1 MSKRFDAYGMAI
13 KDALNILMTLR
24 RFPSQIVEKQT
35 HPEVEFQD
43 NKDLLMKPFV
53 IARSEKDM
61 CYIET
66 SVNSIRISLKVKKSS
81 DTEELLVHLFERFIA
96 LRADRFGI
104 IRKKPAI
111 EGYDFSFLITDE
123 HLEKYKKEEIINF
136 ILEFILGIEK
146 EISDMRMMIHTRL
159 RVASGFFVKS
169 VSQGLK

>member
-1 MSKRFDAYGMAI
+1 MSKSFDAYGIAI
-13 KDALNILMTLR
+13 KDALVTLMNLR
-24 RFPSQIVEKQT
+24 RFPSQIVEKQM

-43 NKDLLMKPFV
+43 NSDLLMKPFV
-53 IARSEKDM
+53 IARNEKDM

-66 SVNSIRISLKVKKSS
+66 SVNSIRISFKVKKASGIE
-81 DTEELLVHLFERFIA
+81 DLLVHLFERFIA
-96 LRADRFGI
+96 LRADKFGI

-146 EISDMRMMIHTRL
+146 EVNDMRMMVNTKMKIAARFYLSKECLSMT
-159 RVASGFFVKS
+159 
-169 VSQGLK
+169 